1 MEANLEKRCTRTI
14 QKRDT
19 EGGYVAQG
27 AFESGKK
34 SRWRIDEDETNDRR
48 HDGEAYAL
56 V

>member
-34 SRWRIDEDETNDRR
+34 SRRRIDEDETNDRR